1 MNPQHEALKKFSYQI
16 SYALTNYTA
25 HGMDISKYTSV
36 MIGGLGG
43 SGIGGRLVKNIFT
56 DSFPVP
62 IECIADYTLPGYVN
76 KNTLV
81 ILGSYSGNTEETL
94 TMFGHVKERGC
105 DMIILTGGG
114 KLGSLAAENNIKTYH
129 LEGGFQPRMALGFS
143 LTYMNLIFAEFIKKD
158 IGGELKDI
166 ISNLSDTA
174 PFENDATK
182 MFESVK
188 SKINNKFIVIT
199 DGYFEAV
206 GIRFAQQIQE
216 NAKHECFTHVLPEA
230 NHNVIESY
238 YGVLPSIYFC
248 LDSGKNERTSA
259 RFEFL
264 SNLLQVENHKVINMS
279 ISEFDLTSVYEV
291 IHRLDWLSIYVA
303 DYRKVDSLNVPNIME
318 LKGYLEQI

>member
-1 MNPQHEALKKFSYQI
+1 
-16 SYALTNYTA
+16 
-25 HGMDISKYTSV
+25 V
-36 MIGGLGG
+36 
-43 SGIGGRLVKNIFT
+43 
-56 DSFPVP
+56 
-62 IECIADYTLPGYVN
+62 ADTTPY
-76 KNTLV
+76 
-81 ILGSYSGNTEETL
+81 E
-94 TMFGHVKERGC
+94 
-105 DMIILTGGG
+105 
-114 KLGSLAAENNIKTYH
+114 
-129 LEGGFQPRMALGFS
+129 
-143 LTYMNLIFAEFIKKD
+143 
-158 IGGELKDI
+158 
-166 ISNLSDTA
+166 SDA
-174 PFENDATK
+174 NK
-182 MFESVK
+182 MFESIK

-248 LDSGKNERTSA
+248 IDSGKNERTSA